1 MKLTVLGS
9 GSKGNT
15 TYIELDQTKIL
26 IDCGLSYKQII
37 KRLQDQS
44 LDLEDLQG
52 VLITHEH
59 TDHIAGLNV
68 LLKNNHTQTFLT
80 KETYESFYYKYSEN
94 IYESQ
99 LVFIEPHKEFTIGNI
114 TIYPMSISHD
124 ASDAIG
130 YIIYGENKKI
140 VYITDIGY
148 LPKKDHK
155 ILSNADVYVFESN
168 YDVTM
173 LFTSNR
179 PFYLKQRIDGVKGHM
194 SNTDSAYNLS
204 QLVGDKTK
212 HIILAHPSRE
222 CNTKELA
229 SDTLKEVFSDY
240 GLNVSDYNII
250 VANQDIP
257 TPVIKEDSHD
267 E

>member
-15 TYIELDQTKIL
+15 TYLELENTKIL
-26 IDCGLSYKQII
+26 IDCGLSFRQIK
-37 KRLQDQS
+37 KRLEDNN
-44 LDLEDLQG
+44 LDLDNLEG

-68 LLKNNHTQTFLT
+68 LLKNTNTQTFLT
-80 KETYESFYYKYSEN
+80 EETYESFYYKHSEN
-94 IYESQ
+94 INDSN
-99 LVFIEPHKEFTIGNI
+99 LSFIEPHTEFMVGDVK
-114 TIYPMSISHD
+114 IYPLSISHD
-124 ASDAIG
+124 ASDALG

-148 LPKKDHK
+148 LPKKDHE
-155 ILSNADVYVFESN
+155 ILKNADIYVFESN

-222 CNTKELA
+222 CNTAQLA

-257 TPVIKEDSHD
+257 TPVIKED
-267 E
+267 